1 MARRTLRRTSF
12 RCGGSDRALPRRRA
26 AGDASRRRA
35 TGGDVGGRLRT
46 LALPPLTEAGEL
58 PAGVHPALLSEVRA
72 RFGVGSARR
81 TALIQR
87 LERIYRVA
95 QATGHLARFLVFGSF
110 VTSKPEPQDV
120 DLFLVM
126 ADTFDASELMG
137 DMHLLFDHG
146 AWIRRRAAW
155 PDERVAVEFWQ
166 VKRGGGRR
174 SIVEI
179 IREAV

>member
-1 MARRTLRRTSF
+1 
-12 RCGGSDRALPRRRA
+12 
-26 AGDASRRRA
+26 
-35 TGGDVGGRLRT
+35 
-46 LALPPLTEAGEL
+46 LALPPLTEVGEL
-58 PAGVHPALLSEVRA
+58 PEGVHPAPLSEVRA
-72 RFGVGSARR
+72 RFGVGSVRR
-81 TALIQR
+81 TALILR

-126 ADTFDASELMG
+126 TDTFDASELMG
-137 DMHLLFDHG
+137 DMRLLFDHSAAQAHFG
-146 AWIRRRAAW
+146 ASVFWIRRRAAW

-174 SIVEI
+174 GIVEI

>member
-1 MARRTLRRTSF
+1 
-12 RCGGSDRALPRRRA
+12 
-26 AGDASRRRA
+26 
-35 TGGDVGGRLRT
+35 

-58 PAGVHPALLSEVRA
+58 PAGVHPAPLSEVRA

-81 TALIQR
+81 KALVLR

-95 QATGHLARFLVFGSF
+95 QATGHLARFVVFGSF

-126 ADTFDASELMG
+126 TDAFDASELMAN
-137 DMHLLFDHG
+137 MRLLFEHG
-146 AWIRRRAAW
+146 AAQAHFGASVFWIRRRAAW

-166 VKRGGGRR
+166 VKRGGGWQG
-174 SIVEI
+174 IVEVI
-179 IREAV
+179 EEAE